1 MPISID
7 RQKTGNFGSLE
18 FRARQEVEG
27 FITGLHK
34 SPYHGF
40 SVEFAEHR
48 AYNKGEST
56 RHIDWKLYAK
66 TEKFF
71 IKKYEEETNLRCQ
84 IVIDDSSSMYYPE
97 NPDYSKNKFDKI
109 GFSVY
114 AAASLIRLMQKQRDA
129 VGLSVFDDK
138 IELHLEPKSNNL
150 HIHRLYQNLEEL
162 INPEK
167 SQLFNKKSFAV
178 SALHEIAERIHKRS
192 LVIIFSDLMDN
203 SDSDESIFEALQHL
217 RYYKHDVVLFG
228 VFDSK
233 FEINLDFENRPRT
246 FVDRETGEKI
256 KLNPISVK
264 DFYRE
269 NMTRYIH
276 DLEMK
281 CGQYEIDFVQCDV
294 NEGFYPILLQ
304 YLVKRQRL
312 Y

>member
-1 MPISID
+1 MPISIN
-7 RQKTGNFGSLE
+7 RQKTENLGSLE
-18 FRARQEVEG
+18 FKAKQEVEG

-66 TEKFF
+66 TEKFYV
-71 IKKYEEETNLRCQ
+71 KKYDEETNLRCQ
-84 IVIDDSSSMYYPE
+84 IIIDSSSSMYFPD
-97 NPDYSKNKFDKI
+97 NPDYDNDRFDKI

-114 AAASLIRLMQKQRDA
+114 AAAALVNLMHKQRDA
-129 VGLSVFDDK
+129 VGVSFFDDK
-138 IELHLEPKSNNL
+138 IRNHIEAKSNGA
-150 HIHRLYQNLEEL
+150 HIHHLYQNLEKL
-162 INPEK
+162 INPDKE
-167 SQLFNKKSFAV
+167 QLFNKKSFAI
-178 SALHEIAERIHKRS
+178 SALHGIAERIHKRS

-203 SDSDESIFEALQHL
+203 SNDDESIFDALQHL

-233 FEINLDFENRPRT
+233 KEIDLDYENQPRT
-246 FVDRETGEKI
+246 FIDRETGEKI

-264 DFYRE
+264 DYYSE
-269 NMTRYIH
+269 NMNQYIH
-276 DLEMK
+276 DLEVK
-281 CGQYEIDFVQCDV
+281 CGQYQIDFVKCDI
-294 NEGFYPILLQ
+294 NEGFHPILTQ
-304 YLVKRQRL
+304 YLIKRQRL